1 MSARKRTARPAGA
14 ATQSGANST
23 EDEPTEVGSKRR
35 DTTLLTPTRAI
46 ARQATSAVAF
56 VGPEPGA
63 DDPLLGFAPFIH
75 KQPRRNSITP
85 DKQRAFIAHLAATGI
100 VSKAARHIGRSMEA
114 LYKLRART
122 GAEGFANA
130 WDAAVERGVDHLE
143 HSALARAIEGTP
155 VWKAMPDGGMM
166 SYGTR
171 HNEALVMFFL
181 RNRRP
186 DKYAAHVPAGHPL
199 YERIRAEIL
208 EEMSGAIRHRAEL
221 DELLARARGGACGGL
236 GLGFGGP
243 GRERGVG
250 FGDQAESA
258 GAKDERG
265 GFCFPHAIRRAM
277 SSLPAVAP
285 GGRSPLR
292 SAGRRPSSAAMPSG
306 REWSGPRPA
315 DRKAKRPP
323 RRCPTEGRNS
333 TEDEPA
339 EAGSKNKKLRPR
351 TAAPPT
357 RPDLYALRKS
367 TRLFTLRVRHCGVG
381 ATSQ

>member
-1 MSARKRTARPAGA
+1 MKDKNSRKRTARPAGA
-14 ATQSGANST
+14 ASQSGANST
-23 EDEPTEVGSKRR
+23 EDEPTEVGSKRKG
-35 DTTLLTPTRAI
+35 TTRLTPTRAI

-114 LYKLRART
+114 LYKLRARP

-166 SYGTR
+166 SYGTK

-186 DKYAAHVPAGHPL
+186 DKYAAHVTAGHPL

-221 DELLARARGGACGGL
+221 DELLARARSEGRKEGRAEGL
-236 GLGFGGP
+236 ALAS
-243 GRERGVG
+243 
-250 FGDQAESA
+250 GDRAESA
-258 GAKDERG
+258 D
-265 GFCFPHAIRRAM
+265 
-277 SSLPAVAP
+277 
-285 GGRSPLR
+285 
-292 SAGRRPSSAAMPSG
+292 
-306 REWSGPRPA
+306 
-315 DRKAKRPP
+315 
-323 RRCPTEGRNS
+323 
-333 TEDEPA
+333 
-339 EAGSKNKKLRPR
+339 
-351 TAAPPT
+351 
-357 RPDLYALRKS
+357 
-367 TRLFTLRVRHCGVG
+367 
-381 ATSQ
+381 

>member
-1 MSARKRTARPAGA
+1 VSARKRTARPAGA
-14 ATQSGANST
+14 ASRRRANST
-23 EDEPTEVGSKRR
+23 EDGPTEVGSEHKNSSKHEHPSKP
-35 DTTLLTPTRAI
+35 TLLTPTRAI

-114 LYKLRART
+114 LYKLRARP

-166 SYGTR
+166 SYGTK

-186 DKYAAHVPAGHPL
+186 DKYAAHVTAGHPL

-221 DELLARARGGACGGL
+221 DELLARARSE
-236 GLGFGGP
+236 
-243 GRERGVG
+243 GREEGLAEG
-250 FGDQAESA
+250 LALASGDRAESA
-258 GAKDERG
+258 E
-265 GFCFPHAIRRAM
+265 
-277 SSLPAVAP
+277 
-285 GGRSPLR
+285 
-292 SAGRRPSSAAMPSG
+292 
-306 REWSGPRPA
+306 
-315 DRKAKRPP
+315 
-323 RRCPTEGRNS
+323 
-333 TEDEPA
+333 
-339 EAGSKNKKLRPR
+339 
-351 TAAPPT
+351 
-357 RPDLYALRKS
+357 
-367 TRLFTLRVRHCGVG
+367 
-381 ATSQ
+381 

>member
-1 MSARKRTARPAGA
+1 VSDRKREARPAGA
-14 ATQSGANST
+14 AKRSVANST
-23 EDEPTEVGSKRR
+23 EDEPAEAGSKHK
-35 DTTLLTPTRAI
+35 DSSQHSPTSKPSPQILTPTRAI

-114 LYKLRART
+114 LYKLRARP

-130 WDAAVERGVDHLE
+130 WDVAVERGVDHLE

-166 SYGTR
+166 SYGKQ

-186 DKYAAHVPAGHPL
+186 DRYAAHVTAGHPL

-208 EEMSGAIRHRAEL
+208 EEMSGAIRHRVEL
-221 DELLARARGGACGGL
+221 DELLAKARNE
-236 GLGFGGP
+236 
-243 GRERGVG
+243 GREEGLRLASE
-250 FGDQAESA
+250 DRAE
-258 GAKDERG
+258 
-265 GFCFPHAIRRAM
+265 RA
-277 SSLPAVAP
+277 
-285 GGRSPLR
+285 
-292 SAGRRPSSAAMPSG
+292 
-306 REWSGPRPA
+306 
-315 DRKAKRPP
+315 
-323 RRCPTEGRNS
+323 N
-333 TEDEPA
+333 
-339 EAGSKNKKLRPR
+339 
-351 TAAPPT
+351 
-357 RPDLYALRKS
+357 
-367 TRLFTLRVRHCGVG
+367 
-381 ATSQ
+381 